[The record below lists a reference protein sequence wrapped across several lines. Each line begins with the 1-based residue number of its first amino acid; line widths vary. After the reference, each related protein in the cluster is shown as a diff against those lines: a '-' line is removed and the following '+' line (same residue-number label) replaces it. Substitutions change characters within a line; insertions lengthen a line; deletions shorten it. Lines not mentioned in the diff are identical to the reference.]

1 MPLNGALP
9 VFLFIGLDTHVLS
22 AAICFVSLS
31 TSPSFVNVWTEPL
44 QASLPQL
51 MIGHDNGLSSGDTEC
66 AARCATM
73 YINNAFQSGLNLQT
87 LLGQMN
93 TFASE
98 MRQYKQF
105 MPLRLLTLYIQSVLN
120 LINVDINDPVLLT
133 GEAMN
138 EQSFLEEVTSK
149 GIKMLLCQFHFRKMK
164 HAYLFRR
171 HDVAAEAIIKGR
183 EIKSASL
190 LLPKFEGCTYVYFEG
205 LTAFSL
211 AARSHDDAEGDR
223 WCFISDEA
231 IEKMES
237 WAEESPWNCRHKLE
251 HLKAEKCAIEG
262 STEEA
267 SSLFVRA
274 LESAKKHRF
283 AHEEALIAERYGA
296 FLLQEGND
304 VAARDQYERARDN
317 YSRWG
322 AMRKVKEIEQ
332 IFRS

>member
-1 MPLNGALP
+1 MPLNGAFP
-9 VFLFIGLDTHVLS
+9 VFLFIGLDTHILS

-120 LINVDINDPVLLT
+120 LINDDTNDPVLLT
-133 GEAMN
+133 GEGMN

-211 AARSHDDAEGDR
+211 TACSHDDAEGDR

-237 WAEESPWNCRHKLE
+237 WAEESSWNCRHKLE

-283 AHEEALIAERYGA
+283 AHEEALVAERYGA

-317 YSRWG
+317 YARWG